1 MQRFLIVAISLVS
14 ALYIAFSVKLSGLL
28 GAVSHGHN
36 RIFFAAMS
44 VVVFAIMFFI
54 LNRLL
59 KNIKMSVR
67 NIWTVLFIA
76 FIGVFI
82 FGCLTGINFIGNDSV
97 AEKRQLAKFP
107 RKSPFHERFPDEFN
121 KFIDDRVGFK
131 DYANK
136 LYGLIRPIMLDDVN
150 MSKKALIGRNSW
162 LYLNMENDD
171 VRHYQRVV
179 TYTQKEFGELKK
191 HLDKMQDFCNA
202 NGIDLYFIMPP
213 NKSTIYPEYYPD
225 FIKQLDVP
233 SSYEI
238 ISNYIKENAKVR
250 FIDIYDKFME
260 HKNDY
265 DLFYRGDT
273 HWNSAGGYIAYK
285 ELAAAI
291 LEKHPDFKFI
301 RDEDVYRCDNDNP
314 PRDLVHFLNGY
325 DYSPISSPEVCIKN
339 PVKINVIKETD
350 SNKHVITSNTKGLK
364 IMLFHDS
371 FLVIGLLPSFIY
383 EGASEVKNVRF
394 YYTSP
399 LAYEKEILEY
409 KPDIIIWEMLER
421 YVPSIMLGRISYKK
435 P

>member
-1 MQRFLIVAISLVS
+1 MQRFLIVAISLIS

-28 GAVSHGHN
+28 GGHDGIAFAAVS
-36 RIFFAAMS
+36 F
-44 VVVFAIMFFI
+44 VVFAVMFFI

-59 KNIKMSVR
+59 KNIKTSVR
-67 NIWTVLFIA
+67 NVWTVLFIA
-76 FIGVFI
+76 FLGVFVLA
-82 FGCLTGINFIGNDSV
+82 CLTGMNFTGDVSV
-97 AEKRQLAKFP
+97 VEKRQLAKFP
-107 RKSPFHERFPDEFN
+107 RRSPFHERFPDEFN
-121 KFIDDRVGFK
+121 KFIDDRVGFR

-136 LYGLIRPIMLDDVN
+136 FYGLIRPIMLDDAN
-150 MSKKALIGRNSW
+150 MSKKALIGRNNW
-162 LYLNMENDD
+162 LFLNMENDD

-225 FIKQLDVP
+225 FIKQLDRP
-233 SSYEI
+233 SYYEI
-238 ISNYIKENAKVR
+238 ISDYIKENTKVR

-285 ELAAAI
+285 EIAAAI
-291 LEKHPDFKFI
+291 QEKHPDFKFI
-301 RDEDVYRCDNDNP
+301 RDEDVSRYNNDNAP
-314 PRDLVHFLNGY
+314 NGLVDFLNGY

-339 PVKINVIKETD
+339 PVKINVIKETG
-350 SNKHVITSNTKGLK
+350 SNKHVMTSNTKGLK

-371 FLVIGLLPSFIY
+371 FFMSGMQSLISLVY
-383 EGASEVKNVRF
+383 EGASEVKNVWF

-421 YVPSIMLGRISYKK
+421 YVPSIMLGNISYEK